1 MPQVFLFYPC
11 QRTIFIDRIE
21 KIEQRGGERIIV
33 VQSAKPGHRLF
44 IRDIQRHGQFGMDAL
59 KQTDRH

>member
-1 MPQVFLFYPC
+1 MSQIFLFDPR
-11 QRTIFIDRIE
+11 QRPVFIDRIE

-33 VQSAKPGHRLF
+33 VQSAKPGHGLF
-44 IRDIQRHGQFGMDAL
+44 IRDIQRHGQLGMNAL